1 MKMAN
6 TAIVI
11 ARMNPMLMRPEKGA
25 DMGRSQHCSG
35 VSARRSAGN
44 SRADIARFY
53 RRDLVVSRRCLRSR
67 RPEHDRF

>member
-11 ARMNPMLMRPEKGA
+11 ARIDPMLMRPEKGA
-25 DMGRSQHCSG
+25 DMVRSRHCSG

-44 SRADIARFY
+44 SRADIAPF
-53 RRDLVVSRRCLRSR
+53 
-67 RPEHDRF
+67 